1 MRCEKC
7 KNCIARN
14 FFWCM
19 LFSQEIQEIIGCCKL
34 TNAEIEKLYSLECK
48 CIALRLKKI
57 ILRKRWDD
65 YEGDIVMIP
74 YYKLSPKNKRKY
86 DKMKIEEKKIKQE
99 YNNYI
104 KELKKKYGDLI
115 ETNG

>member
-1 MRCEKC
+1 MICEKC
-7 KNCIARN
+7 KNCTAGHL
-14 FFWCM
+14 FWCI
-19 LFSQEIQEIIGCCKL
+19 LFDKEIIFYCCKL
-34 TNAEIEKLYSLECK
+34 TNVEIEKLFLLKRK
-48 CIALRLKKI
+48 CMALRLKKI
-57 ILRKRWDD
+57 ILRKRWDN
-65 YEGDIVMIP
+65 YKADIVMIP

-115 ETNG
+115 ETRVD

>member
-7 KNCIARN
+7 KNCIAESL
-14 FFWCM
+14 FGCM
-19 LFSQEIQEIIGCCKL
+19 IFSQVIIDGCKL
-34 TNAEIEKLYSLECK
+34 TNAEIEKLYSLK
-48 CIALRLKKI
+48 YKRAALVLKKI
-57 ILRKRWDD
+57 ILRQRWDD
-65 YEGDIVMIP
+65 YKGNIVMIP

-86 DKMKIEEKKIKQE
+86 NKMKIEEKKIKQE

-115 ETNG
+115 ETRVD